1 MKDEQIV
8 ALFWEK
14 DEAAIRNSDAKY
26 GKSLHR
32 ISFNILAN
40 REDSEECVN
49 DTYVKAWNAI
59 PPERPLRLFA
69 WLGRITRNL
78 SLNRFY
84 ENHAKK
90 RGGQAV
96 VLLSELSDCIP
107 AGQTVEEEVEGKL
120 LTEAIVRWLKGR
132 SEEERTLF
140 LGRYWFGESLASLA
154 ILAGTDPNRL
164 AGRMFRLRQ
173 SLKDALEKEGI
184 TI

>member
-26 GKSLHR
+26 GKTLHR
-32 ISFNILAN
+32 ISFNILSN

-59 PPERPLRLFA
+59 PPNRPVRLLA

-84 ENHAKK
+84 ENHAGK
-90 RGGQAV
+90 RGGQAA

-107 AGQTVEEEVEGKL
+107 AGQTVEEEIEGKL
-120 LTEAIVRWLKGR
+120 LTEAIVRWLEDR
-132 SEEERTLF
+132 SGEERALF
-140 LGRYWFGESLASLA
+140 LGRYWFGDSLASLA
-154 ILAGTDPNRL
+154 ALTGTDPGRL

-184 TI
+184 SI

>member
-14 DEAAIRNSDAKY
+14 DEAAIKNSDAKY
-26 GKSLHR
+26 GKTLHR

-90 RGGQAV
+90 RGGQAL
-96 VLLSELSDCIP
+96 VLLYYRTAFRP
-107 AGQTVEEEVEGKL
+107 GRPWR
-120 LTEAIVRWLKGR
+120 RWSRG
-132 SEEERTLF
+132 SF
-140 LGRYWFGESLASLA
+140 
-154 ILAGTDPNRL
+154 
-164 AGRMFRLRQ
+164 
-173 SLKDALEKEGI
+173 
-184 TI
+184 